1 MGAETGIGWTDS
13 TANFWEGCT
22 KVGPGCDFCYAAERD
37 HRYHAG
43 SHWGPGAPR
52 RLMSENTR
60 NNLKRW
66 QRDAPAFLAQHGRR
80 RRVFCSSLSDVFDNE
95 VPDEWRL
102 AFFNE
107 MERSP
112 DLLIQLCTKRVG
124 NVGAMVP
131 KDWLPELGDE
141 DGPYRAPRML
151 WPKNVGLLITVVTEL
166 EVRRDIP
173 KLMRLKR
180 DLGIPWVGLS
190 IEPLIED
197 VAEELRFAFAHH
209 GKVDWMI
216 VGGESGSDAR
226 RYDLTWGHAIA
237 MLGQELGI
245 AVFHKQLGARPHI
258 RSNPIKL
265 KDRAGADMAE
275 WPGGS
280 MLLKVR
286 QFPPQLAA

>member
-1 MGAETGIGWTDS
+1 MGAATGIAWTDS
-13 TANFWEGCT
+13 TANYWEGCT
-22 KVGPGCDFCYAAERD
+22 KVGPGCDHCYAADRD
-37 HRYHAG
+37 ARWHAG

-52 RLMSENTR
+52 RLMSQNTR
-60 NNLKRW
+60 NNLSRW
-66 QRDAPAFLAQHGRR
+66 QHQAPEFLAEHGRR

-95 VPDEWRL
+95 VPESWRE
-102 AFFNE
+102 AFFAE
-107 MERSP
+107 MERAP

-124 NVGAMVP
+124 NVLKMVP
-131 KDWLPELGDE
+131 KHWLPDF
-141 DGPYRAPRML
+141 APAAPVGRPTKR
-151 WPKNVGLLITVVTEL
+151 WPANVGLLITVVTEL
-166 EVRRDIP
+166 EVRRDVP

-197 VAEELRFAFAHH
+197 VVDELRFAFANH

-216 VGGESGSDAR
+216 VGGESGPDAR

-245 AVFHKQLGARPHI
+245 AVFHKQLGARPQY
-258 RSNPIKL
+258 RGNAIKL
-265 KDRAGADMAE
+265 KDRAGADMDE

-280 MLLKVR
+280 LLLKVR